1 MLSRLQRSWPPSRDC
16 TRADHTAWLCSAIAK
31 LIRSTRA
38 PIEDRLIGKIM
49 GGDRLLCGTRVP
61 VAGNRRRM
69 PRSGVSRRPAAA
81 LPLYAR
87 LPAASPRHRP
97 PAMKRIFA
105 PSRCPRRRPAT
116 ALPLYA
122 RLPMDDPRILWRRMM
137 RLLPEAALEEV
148 LPTLRLDQGG
158 IDARVCSVIS
168 NRTYRDDR
176 PSTFAG
182 CTCRAA
188 EPGKCYKALG
198 QGQEAAMRAVWYDRQ
213 GAADEVLVP
222 RQGTPRPIDSTP
234 DHPQTDCSII
244 RRGCP

>member
-61 VAGNRRRM
+61 VAGNWRRM

-87 LPAASPRHRP
+87 LP
-97 PAMKRIFA
+97 
-105 PSRCPRRRPAT
+105 
-116 ALPLYA
+116 
-122 RLPMDDPRILWRRMM
+122 MDDPRLLWRRMM

-213 GAADEVLVP
+213 GAAD
-222 RQGTPRPIDSTP
+222 
-234 DHPQTDCSII
+234 
-244 RRGCP
+244 

>member
-105 PSRCPRRRPAT
+105 QGTAQLQLSNQSPTICQLGMSLIRAQAGAQRRLGSRFFIP
-116 ALPLYA
+116 
-122 RLPMDDPRILWRRMM
+122 
-137 RLLPEAALEEV
+137 
-148 LPTLRLDQGG
+148 
-158 IDARVCSVIS
+158 
-168 NRTYRDDR
+168 DR
-176 PSTFAG
+176 PTVIGAN
-182 CTCRAA
+182 AA
-188 EPGKCYKALG
+188 SEH
-198 QGQEAAMRAVWYDRQ
+198 AAS
-213 GAADEVLVP
+213 G
-222 RQGTPRPIDSTP
+222 S
-234 DHPQTDCSII
+234 
-244 RRGCP
+244 